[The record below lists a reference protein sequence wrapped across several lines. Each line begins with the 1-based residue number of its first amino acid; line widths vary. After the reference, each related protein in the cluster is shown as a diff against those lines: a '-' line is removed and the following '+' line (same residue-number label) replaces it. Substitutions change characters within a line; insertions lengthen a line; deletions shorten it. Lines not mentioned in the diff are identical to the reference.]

1 LSDQIKKKRW
11 AGHVTH
17 TGEWETDHLE
27 KLGIDGRIILKSIF
41 KRLDE
46 RHGLDCSGS
55 G

>member
-1 LSDQIKKKRW
+1 MRW

-17 TGEWETDHLE
+17 TGQQETDHLE
-27 KLGIDGRIILKSIF
+27 NLGLDVSIILKWIF

-46 RHGLDCSGS
+46 RCGLDCSGS